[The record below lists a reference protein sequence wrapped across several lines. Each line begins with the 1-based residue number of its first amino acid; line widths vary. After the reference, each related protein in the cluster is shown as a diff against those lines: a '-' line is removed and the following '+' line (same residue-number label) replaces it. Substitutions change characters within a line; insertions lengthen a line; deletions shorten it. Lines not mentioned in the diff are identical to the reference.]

1 MDEIIRGDLLK
12 DHVYKRISDMI
23 VNAEL
28 MPGDRITES
37 SIADKF
43 GVSLT
48 PVREALIKLHA
59 DGVIDKIPHKG
70 FYVKQYSEQEI
81 RDIYEV
87 FMALQIL
94 AIEISVKKFTE
105 EDILAQ
111 SKLVDEMETS
121 CELGDFKNYL
131 AANRKVHDYYINKS
145 ENQYLIDTYQ
155 SICILPIPIFYFA
168 EEDKE
173 VKSMRKGI
181 KDHRG
186 LIKCFSDKDMTGV
199 RKIMATHYGVED
211 YLIQ

>member
-70 FYVKQYSEQEI
+70 FYV
-81 RDIYEV
+81 
-87 FMALQIL
+87 
-94 AIEISVKKFTE
+94 
-105 EDILAQ
+105 
-111 SKLVDEMETS
+111 
-121 CELGDFKNYL
+121 
-131 AANRKVHDYYINKS
+131 
-145 ENQYLIDTYQ
+145 
-155 SICILPIPIFYFA
+155 
-168 EEDKE
+168 
-173 VKSMRKGI
+173 
-181 KDHRG
+181 
-186 LIKCFSDKDMTGV
+186 
-199 RKIMATHYGVED
+199 
-211 YLIQ
+211 